1 MRILHVNKFFDFH
14 GGAEIYMHRLMR
26 LQRAM
31 GHEVHA
37 FSTKSP
43 RNVSSEDETHFV
55 KRYDLDRRENPLKD
69 IKKAANYLWN
79 IEARREMQHLLDEL
93 KPDVIH
99 IHNLYHHLSSSVL
112 QPIRAMNI
120 PAVQTLHDYKLA
132 CPNYKMFTKG
142 SPCERCKTGDY
153 WNAVR
158 NRCLTTQWLPNVLAA
173 MEMGMTKSR
182 QSYERTIGLF
192 LCPSRFMKE
201 KMEDWGEPSGKLR
214 YVPNPTDLPKQMA
227 PRGGGYLAYIG
238 RLSLEKGLEGFLRA
252 AAHVPE
258 LPIKLVGKGPEEAHL
273 RTLCDELGAKHVE
286 FVGFLPPE
294 RAEEVR
300 RRAEGIILPSIWYE
314 NASLAALEAM
324 ADGLPLLTT
333 RIGGNPELVQDGEN
347 GFLVKPND
355 TDDWLRTLR
364 RFLAASPSTLDAMA
378 DASRDRVMKRH
389 LWSTH
394 VEVVQSAYQEVGA
407 SV

>member
-31 GHEVHA
+31 GHDVHA
-37 FSTKSP
+37 LSTKSP
-43 RNVSSEDETHFV
+43 RNVSSEDESFFV
-55 KRYDLDRRENPLKD
+55 TRYDLDRREGPVKD
-69 IKKAANYLWN
+69 ATKAANYLWN
-79 IEARREMQHLLDEL
+79 WKAQRAMREILDEL
-93 KPDVIH
+93 KPDVVH

-112 QPIRAMNI
+112 EPIRRKRI
-120 PAVQTLHDYKLA
+120 PCVQTLHDYKLA
-132 CPNYKMFTKG
+132 CPNYKMFVKG

-173 MEMGMTKSR
+173 LEMGMTKSR

-192 LCPSRFMKE
+192 LCPSRFLKE
-201 KMEDWGEPSGKLR
+201 KMEDWGEPSGKMR
-214 YVPNPTDLPKQMA
+214 YVPNPTELPKTPA
-227 PRGGGYLAYIG
+227 VRGGGYILYAG

-252 AAHVPE
+252 AAQVPE
-258 LPIKLVGKGPEEAHL
+258 LPVKLVGKGPEEAHL
-273 RTLCDELGAKHVE
+273 RALCDELGAKHVE

-294 RAEEVR
+294 ELAEVR
-300 RRAEGIILPSIWYE
+300 RRAEAVVLPSIWYE

-324 ADGLPLLTT
+324 ADGLPLLAT
-333 RIGGNPELVQDGEN
+333 RIGGNPELVEDGES
-347 GFLVKPND
+347 GFLVRPND
-355 TDDWLRTLR
+355 VDDWLRALR
-364 RFLAASPSTLDAMA
+364 RFLAASPATLDKMA
-378 DASRDRVMKRH
+378 EASRDRVMKRH

-394 VEVVQSAYQEVGA
+394 VEVVMAAYQEAGGTV
-407 SV
+407 